1 MITLGLSGLYTSEI
15 DDYDPAIMYQHSHDA
30 AACLVSD
37 GVTVSAIEEERLS
50 RDKHTFRFPF
60 RAIRECLN
68 TANITADQIDN
79 VAFYFEEQYLDHG
92 FSRLLA
98 DSPNRNNPPART
110 AISAL
115 MEHALDRPFD
125 PQQVH
130 FHPHH
135 ACHAASAY
143 YDSSYAEALVLVSDG
158 NAERD
163 GVSVYHGRGQ
173 SLDLV
178 ANYSREHSLGHFYTA
193 VTKML
198 GYRLFDEYKVMG
210 LAAFGNPDPYLN
222 LFSKHLELR
231 PQGRYSLP
239 YEQVFRTMI
248 EQGLRPRR
256 AEEPLTQGHK
266 DLAAA
271 AQRTLETVSH
281 HILQYWAEQTGCQNL
296 CIAGGVAQNTTL
308 NGRILKSGTFASV
321 YVPPAAHDAG
331 AALGAAMLTQLDA
344 CRANDWCRPLR
355 STFTASPLLGKSI
368 AEDGVLHAELSDWG
382 SLIEFEEPG
391 ASLSHVV
398 AEYLAEGAIVG
409 WVQGRSE
416 FGPRALGN
424 RSILADPRPAENR
437 DRVNRRIKEREDYR
451 PFAPVVDASAADTYF
466 DLTSVV
472 ADHRYMGFVVDVRPE
487 HRYTLGATTHVDGS
501 SRIQILHRDDNPQL
515 WSLIHEF
522 EQLTDVP
529 VLLNTSFNNSSE
541 PIVDSA
547 YDAVSTLLTANLDVL
562 VIGPFLVRSTAKPLT
577 EKILNIGFELPPLVS
592 LIHDVRAAGAAY
604 RIGRP
609 AFPNDYLAV
618 SREVFRV
625 LAEHRHPADID
636 ASPSVTARLCDE
648 ICRLWSKRLIR
659 PIIGNQVAGNI
670 CDGKVVA
677 EQ

>member
-1 MITLGLSGLYTSEI
+1 MITLGLSGLFTSEI
-15 DDYDPAIMYQHSHDA
+15 DDYDPATMYQHSHDA
-30 AACLVSD
+30 AACLLSD
-37 GVTVSAIEEERLS
+37 GVTVSAIEEERLN
-50 RDKHTFRFPF
+50 RDKHTFRFPL
-60 RAIRECLN
+60 RAIRECLD
-68 TANITADQIDN
+68 TAKVTADQIDN

-110 AISAL
+110 AIAAL
-115 MEHALDRPFD
+115 MEQALNRPFH
-125 PQQVH
+125 PEQVH

-135 ACHAASAY
+135 DCHAASAY
-143 YDSSYAEALVLVSDG
+143 YDSTYAEALVLVSDG

-163 GVSVYHGRGQ
+163 GVSVYHGRGP

-178 ANYSREHSLGHFYTA
+178 ASYRREHSLGHFYTA
-193 VTKML
+193 ITKML
-198 GYRLFDEYKVMG
+198 GYRLFDEYKIMG
-210 LAAFGNPDPYLN
+210 LAAFGDPDPYLN
-222 LFSKHLELR
+222 LFTKHLELL

-239 YEQVFRTMI
+239 YEQVFQGMI
-248 EQGLRPRR
+248 EQGFRPRR
-256 AEEPLTQGHK
+256 ADEPLTQTHK

-281 HILQYWAEQTGCQNL
+281 HILRYWAVQTGCQNL
-296 CIAGGVAQNTTL
+296 CIAGGVAQNTSL

-344 CRANDWCRPLR
+344 CQDSLNLSPRP
-355 STFTASPLLGKSI
+355 TFTATPHLGKSI
-368 AEDGVLHAELSDWG
+368 GEYDVLHAELNDWG

-391 ASLSHVV
+391 AALPHVV
-398 AEYLAEGAIVG
+398 AKHLTEGAIVG

-451 PFAPVVDASAADTYF
+451 PFAPVVAAPAVDTYF
-466 DLTSVV
+466 DLTSVA

-487 HRYTLGATTHVDGS
+487 HRYTLGATTHIDGS
-501 SRIQILHRDDNPQL
+501 SRIQILHRDDNPPL
-515 WSLIHEF
+515 WALIHEF

-529 VLLNTSFNNSSE
+529 VLLNTSFNNNSE

-547 YDAVSTLLTANLDVL
+547 YDAVSTLLTANLDIL
-562 VIGPFLVRSTAKPLT
+562 VIGPFLVRSTHKPLT

-592 LIHDVRAAGAAY
+592 LIHDIRAEGAAY

-618 SREVFRV
+618 SDDVFRL
-625 LAEHRHPADID
+625 LAERRPPTDID
-636 ASPSVTARLCDE
+636 APLSVTERLCEE

-659 PIIGNQVAGNI
+659 PIISDQGTGNI
-670 CDGKVVA
+670 CDGKVVSDR
-677 EQ
+677 